1 MARMPGSASEI
12 QSRTLLRN
20 EDVEVV
26 EKSMRKLATRQM
38 RRFSRSRSRGVP
50 LERSTNKITSP
61 RFNQYSLGAHQPKK
75 GIVAKRSPAAVT
87 RQGVDIVSKQQSS
100 WSDSNGMQNYTIT
113 ISSLQPSHT
122 D

>member
-61 RFNQYSLGAHQPKK
+61 RFNQYSLGVHQPKK